1 MNMNDEILYA
11 PLPFKAKRDS
21 SWDREGY
28 NRDGKVYP
36 ASQASVLA
44 EIPGPGMIVH
54 IWFALSNYN
63 AEEPLFLRK
72 NSLEFYWDDNEF
84 PSVRVPFGD
93 FFGVGH
99 GKIRDYTSALFE
111 MSLNPGAYTASF
123 NCWVKM
129 PFRERAKV
137 VVNNESEA
145 EIRLFHYFD
154 YREMESLPEKLY
166 YFHSNWRAEM
176 PRRATP
182 LIDGK
187 EGPNLTGDDNYCI
200 LDTRGEGNFLGCSL
214 SVDNFSG
221 GWWGEGDDMIFIDDE
236 PFPPSFH
243 GTGSEDYFNQAWGMQ
258 NICYPY
264 AGTPLFNVDH
274 VNWEGQWSMYR
285 YHIQDPIPF
294 TKSLRA
300 TIENGHNNHRGDDY
314 SSVAYWYQ
322 YPIVEAL
329 ALPEMA
335 ERLPRQHEYSS

>member
-1 MNMNDEILYA
+1 MSMNSDVLYA
-11 PLPFKAKRDS
+11 PLPFRAKRDS

-36 ASQASVLA
+36 ASQASVIA

-54 IWFALSNYN
+54 IWFALSNFN

-99 GKIRDYTSALFE
+99 GLIRDYTSALFE
-111 MSLNPGAYTASF
+111 MSLNPGASTASF

-129 PFRERAKV
+129 PFRESAKV

-154 YREMESLPEKLY
+154 YRELESLPERLY

-187 EGPNLTGDDNYCI
+187 EGPQ
-200 LDTRGEGNFLGCSL
+200 
-214 SVDNFSG
+214 
-221 GWWGEGDDMIFIDDE
+221 
-236 PFPPSFH
+236 P
-243 GTGSEDYFNQAWGMQ
+243 
-258 NICYPY
+258 
-264 AGTPLFNVDH
+264 
-274 VNWEGQWSMYR
+274 
-285 YHIQDPIPF
+285 
-294 TKSLRA
+294 
-300 TIENGHNNHRGDDY
+300 HR
-314 SSVAYWYQ
+314 
-322 YPIVEAL
+322 
-329 ALPEMA
+329 
-335 ERLPRQHEYSS
+335 R